1 MEADID
7 ITVESKDRCLD
18 WGDISAL
25 RLALSDYDAKVTG
38 SGSTTVKVVLWAEI
52 DSITDINEII
62 RDTIQDGWPTTIEL
76 TGTIRFEE
84 VFA

>member
-1 MEADID
+1 MAKSAILGSR
-7 ITVESKDRCLD
+7 ITKDD
-18 WGDISAL
+18 F
-25 RLALSDYDAKVTG
+25 
-38 SGSTTVKVVLWAEI
+38 EI